1 MENVNLLTYSTGLCR
16 VISRGIAFENNTPP
30 VLSFSFDSLYYE
42 PILNHSVKIVDLITY
57 QLTEEE
63 KQECESFAYN
73 FIDTADYSV
82 YAYDSDF
89 LYVGIMLKSEA
100 ISKNYNYRIVET
112 PNSLASK
119 WNTFKEQWEKI
130 VAVVLDDGTLHLNP
144 EVICEKCMLFF
155 TEEEWMNDKNRPQ
168 VIYPDDVWKYNFSTE
183 TWYNDKDY
191 VVYAYDDVFCFVGE
205 MMKSTAI
212 REGYN
217 YTTIEP
223 KNPVSKWT
231 GSTWEIIVASIKSDG
246 ILILNPAGICGECV
260 EFLTQSEWDIYNKPS
275 FDDIKRDVWK
285 YDFVNSTWTDISE
298 YLVYTYEKESKLF
311 IDTMPKRIALQ
322 KDYGWTLVEVP
333 VFGKSYKWIDNQ
345 WEPIVAIIRSDGS
358 LTFKTEYV
366 CEQCVL
372 FFTQKEWDAFI
383 KPPVHPST
391 SLHGYENTIY
401 SWDFAT
407 ETWVDKRVF
416 SELFKL
422 LETTL
427 RNYFE
432 DKRVETWGANIKS
445 YEKETWQNQVYEAR
459 NYINDNMFETPAI
472 DTYLQYIENK
482 IDKLELCKRIITNN
496 LEFNKMT
503 MRINAIQKNWLNKL
517 NLVTTNLEADALFEE
532 FHTAIVNDTLL

>member
-1 MENVNLLTYSTGLCR
+1 MNKSRSIHTNFSSSLFNKSSTGYCYIVISIHSSSR
-16 VISRGIAFENNTPP
+16 NPVISRINT
-30 VLSFSFDSLYYE
+30 
-42 PILNHSVKIVDLITY
+42 IH
-57 QLTEEE
+57 
-63 KQECESFAYN
+63 
-73 FIDTADYSV
+73 
-82 YAYDSDF
+82 
-89 LYVGIMLKSEA
+89 G
-100 ISKNYNYRIVET
+100 R
-112 PNSLASK
+112 
-119 WNTFKEQWEKI
+119 
-130 VAVVLDDGTLHLNP
+130 
-144 EVICEKCMLFF
+144 
-155 TEEEWMNDKNRPQ
+155 
-168 VIYPDDVWKYNFSTE
+168 
-183 TWYNDKDY
+183 
-191 VVYAYDDVFCFVGE
+191 
-205 MMKSTAI
+205 
-212 REGYN
+212 
-217 YTTIEP
+217 
-223 KNPVSKWT
+223 
-231 GSTWEIIVASIKSDG
+231 
-246 ILILNPAGICGECV
+246 
-260 EFLTQSEWDIYNKPS
+260 
-275 FDDIKRDVWK
+275 
-285 YDFVNSTWTDISE
+285 NST
-298 YLVYTYEKESKLF
+298 
-311 IDTMPKRIALQ
+311 DTH
-322 KDYGWTLVEVP
+322 
-333 VFGKSYKWIDNQ
+333 N
-345 WEPIVAIIRSDGS
+345 RSVGS

-401 SWDFAT
+401 SWDFVT

-503 MRINAIQKNWLNKL
+503 MHINAIQKNWLNKL